1 MNFNLNISGFLV
13 VLEDENQNESNS
25 AIISYEQNYESLVR
39 SISQKFEKKI
49 QYVYYYD
56 SEGEKCFLCDSN
68 YDLMIEEKQKLG
80 LKPYSILHAIY
91 SI

>member
-1 MNFNLNISGFLV
+1 MSRKIFKKLYITGRLLNRIITFVIV
-13 VLEDENQNESNS
+13 VICSIFIY
-25 AIISYEQNYESLVR
+25 AVVNYIKYR
-39 SISQKFEKKI
+39 KFEIKI

-68 YDLMIEEKQKLG
+68 YDLMIEEKQKFG